1 MPTKDDVLTEFD
13 VEMANTRK
21 VLERVPDD
29 KFSWKPHDKSGS
41 MGWLANHVATLPE
54 FATTILQSDSHDFG
68 DQTGPRQSASRK
80 ELLDAFDKNVRVTRT
95 EMEKLS
101 DAALQKP
108 WTLSYKG
115 QSIFTLPRGAAL
127 RGPFMNHLIHHRAQ
141 LGVYLRLN
149 NVPLP
154 SIYGPTADEPWQP
167 R

>member
-54 FATTILQSDSHDFG
+54 FATTILQSDSHDFDG
-68 DQTGPRQSASRK
+68 QTRPKQSESRK
-80 ELLDAFDKNVRVTRT
+80 ELLDAFDKNIRVTRA

-115 QSIFTLPRGAAL
+115 QTIFTMPRGAAL
-127 RGPFMNHLIHHRAQ
+127 RSPFMNHLIHHRAQ

-154 SIYGPTADEPWQP
+154 SLYGPTADEPWQP
-167 R
+167 S